1 MNASEANIHST
12 FTQPNEM
19 MKEEE
24 LTALSRTSN
33 RSRQLS
39 QSDGASDVS
48 GGAPPE
54 WADVSAGDGA
64 GAAIGGICSGAMLED
79 YDLWGE
85 TQSFLRLNNSN
96 NSGVNIFEQSESVF
110 DIARPPSSREPS
122 VVSSSKNKEA
132 AAGRESF
139 NSGTPSPPHSSSLAS
154 TNSSGSNRSHITTT
168 AQRRNKPSSLPIGS
182 ERFQRQQKQK
192 PSHLEVPPT
201 SAKLRSPKKQ
211 KQLSGKDLE
220 KVILLQLKLL

>member
-12 FTQPNEM
+12 FALPNEM

-33 RSRQLS
+33 RSRQPS

-64 GAAIGGICSGAMLED
+64 GAIGGICSGAMLED

-96 NSGVNIFEQSESVF
+96 NSGVDIFEQSESVF
-110 DIARPPSSREPS
+110 DIARPPSSTKPE
-122 VVSSSKNKEA
+122 VVSSSSKNKEA

-139 NSGTPSPPHSSSLAS
+139 NSSTPSPSHFSLAS
-154 TNSSGSNRSHITTT
+154 TNSSGSNRSHITTN

-201 SAKLRSPKKQ
+201 SAKLRTPKKQ

>member
-1 MNASEANIHST
+1 
-12 FTQPNEM
+12 
-19 MKEEE
+19 MKKEEEE
-24 LTALSRTSN
+24 LTALAQTSN
-33 RSRQLS
+33 RSRQPS

-54 WADVSAGDGA
+54 WADVIGGDGA
-64 GAAIGGICSGAMLED
+64 GAIGGICSGAMLED

-96 NSGVNIFEQSESVF
+96 NSSVGIFEQSESMF
-110 DIARPPSSREPS
+110 EIARPPSSGKPA
-122 VVSSSKNKEA
+122 VVSSSSSKNKEVA
-132 AAGRESF
+132 AVRESF
-139 NSGTPSPPHSSSLAS
+139 NSSTPSPTHSSS
-154 TNSSGSNRSHITTT
+154 TNSSGSNRSHITTN

-201 SAKLRSPKKQ
+201 SAKLRTPKKQ

-220 KVILLQLKLL
+220 KVILLHLKLS